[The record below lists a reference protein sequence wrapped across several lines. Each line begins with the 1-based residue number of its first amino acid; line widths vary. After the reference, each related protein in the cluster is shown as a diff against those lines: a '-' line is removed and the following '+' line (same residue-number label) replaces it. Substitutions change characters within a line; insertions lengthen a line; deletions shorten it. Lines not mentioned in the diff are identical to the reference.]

1 MTLNSIRYRKIFY
14 AISLLGVVLSV
25 FAISFWGLR
34 LGIDF
39 QGGTLMEIHFSKE
52 FSKEDIYNNV
62 SSVAESVLVQPGNDN
77 VFIVRY
83 LAGDE
88 TINEKVREKLTEMDA
103 ENKIIRT
110 DFFGSSVSK
119 ELTRKAIEATI
130 VAIFL
135 VAIFIAIAFRKVSR
149 PLSSWQYG
157 VGAMIALMH
166 DIIITIGIFAIV
178 GEFYTI
184 EVGIPFIAAILTI
197 LGYSVNDTIV
207 VYDRIRENL
216 LRHGMKESFENII
229 NRSINETVARSI
241 NTSMTVLVVL
251 FAIILL
257 GGTSIQSFALALFIG
272 VFAGTYS
279 SIFVASALLVTSYH
293 FQKKYT
299 K

>member
-14 AISLLGVVLSV
+14 AISLLGVILSV
-25 FAISFWGLR
+25 SAISFWGLR

-52 FSKEDIYNNV
+52 ISKEDIYNNV

-166 DIIITIGIFAIV
+166 DIIITIGVFAIL
-178 GEFYTI
+178 GEFYAI